1 MKIEKHV
8 FTLNTIRQTKTG
20 RFACEV
26 GGVTKYFNHWSRAFW
41 PGVVKEFTGFAGGSP
56 EYYVHE
62 FLTANSEYVAFAQLG
77 LSKMYRGPSKSEMEL
92 SYNGFVSGVK
102 TESHAKVSVS
112 PDGLMITV
120 EYQIAET
127 YAETPAVTHYT
138 KQLRDIDEIRRWVDT
153 RVAED
158 VGGLVTDFIKR
169 CRKHVK
175 YGMGLPADILDNFEW
190 LIAYADEYGL

>member
-26 GGVTKYFNHWSRAFW
+26 VGVTKYFNHWSRAFW

-62 FLTANSEYVAFAQLG
+62 FLTANAEYVAFAQLG
-77 LSKMYRGPSKSEMEL
+77 LSKMYRGTSTSEMEL
-92 SYNGFVSGVK
+92 SYSGFVSGVK
-102 TESHAKVSVS
+102 TESHAKVSMS
-112 PDGLMITV
+112 PDGLTITV

-127 YAETPAVTHYT
+127 YAETPAVVHYT
-138 KQLRDIDEIRRWVDT
+138 KRLRDLDKIRKWVDEC
-153 RVAED
+153 VEED
-158 VGGLVTDFIKR
+158 VGYRVTGFIKR
-169 CRKHVK
+169 CRGYIK
-175 YGMGLPADILDNFEW
+175 YGMGLPADVLDNLEE
-190 LIAYADEYGL
+190 LIAYADEFGL